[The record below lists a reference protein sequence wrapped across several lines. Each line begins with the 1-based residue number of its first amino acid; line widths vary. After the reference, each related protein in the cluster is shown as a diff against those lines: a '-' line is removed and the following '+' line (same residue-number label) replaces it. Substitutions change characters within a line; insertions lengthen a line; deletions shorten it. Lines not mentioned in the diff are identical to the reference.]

1 MLSCLVQADSEIHS
15 FKIPTH
21 TFSSIF
27 KAILHKL
34 DLPATCKQLKWLWRN
49 LTSDK
54 FHASGVLLVDQ
65 FADPRKRRPCGD
77 VFGRARCAATVK
89 HISNCLEEL
98 RAKSNLKKKMF
109 QEPEVP
115 EKPNHLYVDLVAFS
129 SNPVHQD
136 GSIVPLEMFTV
147 ISALHQIK
155 STYF

>member
-77 VFGRARCAATVK
+77 VFGRACCATTVEDVF
-89 HISNCLEEL
+89 SCVEE
-98 RAKSNLKKKMF
+98 NLIWRKDMF

-115 EKPNHLYVDLVAFS
+115 EKPNHLYVDLVSFS
-129 SNPVHQD
+129 SHPVHQD

-155 STYF
+155 SIYF

>member
-98 RAKSNLKKKMF
+98 RAKSNLRGGNVSITWSPREAQPLGCGSCSLF
-109 QEPEVP
+109 FPPCSLGWLHSPSGNVYSY
-115 EKPNHLYVDLVAFS
+115 LCFA
-129 SNPVHQD
+129 SN
-136 GSIVPLEMFTV
+136 
-147 ISALHQIK
+147 
-155 STYF
+155 